1 MGESEVLWA
10 GTPILLP
17 LPVTLPVPRG
27 ARGSD
32 MGGMGLLDPL
42 QAEGTGAGNAAMG
55 WARWEQAPAKVN
67 SATDIPRLHVL
78 TDALVPGAWA
88 KGVLSTPPKSS
99 SSSHV
104 CSCTCFSSGT
114 VLGAA
119 RNLQHPLSSG
129 AEAVAGPRLGLALLW
144 ARSQRLELGPW
155 RCLGPSSP
163 YCGDTVEHPHHLCR
177 EKLELLWE
185 LWQRRDSRVRLKC

>member
-17 LPVTLPVPRG
+17 LPVTLSVPRG

-88 KGVLSTPPKSS
+88 KGVLSTPLNPPLP
-99 SSSHV
+99 H
-104 CSCTCFSSGT
+104 TC
-114 VLGAA
+114 APA
-119 RNLQHPLSSG
+119 RVFP
-129 AEAVAGPRLGLALLW
+129 LGLFWEQPGTCSIPFPQGLRLW
-144 ARSQRLELGPW
+144 RGQGWVWHCFGHGASAWSWGHGDAWGPAH
-155 RCLGPSSP
+155 P
-163 YCGDTVEHPHHLCR
+163 TVGI
-177 EKLELLWE
+177 LW
-185 LWQRRDSRVRLKC
+185 STPIICAGKN